1 MIFITIWLTLS
12 KHKQTDSAPTMGAC
26 FKDKV
31 MISYDQIRAEY
42 RAKYRAYKLEL
53 IDELSAQRDALN
65 FTFSD
70 LLNSKRD
77 CKRKREYLRLSEMIG
92 KLQNSI

>member
-1 MIFITIWLTLS
+1 
-12 KHKQTDSAPTMGAC
+12 MGASLRIEA
-26 FKDKV
+26 
-31 MISYDQIRAEY
+31 MTSYDQIREEY

-53 IDELSAQRDALN
+53 IDDLKAQRDKLN
-65 FTFSD
+65 YTFTD

-77 CKRKREYLRLSEMIG
+77 CKRKREYLRLSELIG

>member
-1 MIFITIWLTLS
+1 MES
-12 KHKQTDSAPTMGAC
+12 SAHHGRFKGAL
-26 FKDKV
+26 KMV
-31 MISYDQIRAEY
+31 SYDKI

-53 IDELSAQRDALN
+53 IDDLIAQRDQLN

-77 CKRKREYLRLSEMIG
+77 CKRKREYLRLSALIG

>member
-1 MIFITIWLTLS
+1 
-12 KHKQTDSAPTMGAC
+12 
-26 FKDKV
+26 

-70 LLNSKRD
+70 LLDCNRD
-77 CKRKREYLRLSEMIG
+77 CLRKSEYQRLCEMIG
-92 KLQNSI
+92 KLQFSI

>member
-1 MIFITIWLTLS
+1 
-12 KHKQTDSAPTMGAC
+12 
-26 FKDKV
+26 
-31 MISYDQIRAEY
+31 Y

>member
-1 MIFITIWLTLS
+1 
-12 KHKQTDSAPTMGAC
+12 
-26 FKDKV
+26 

-53 IDELSAQRDALN
+53 IDDLKSQRDKLN

>member
-1 MIFITIWLTLS
+1 
-12 KHKQTDSAPTMGAC
+12 
-26 FKDKV
+26 

-53 IDELSAQRDALN
+53 IDDLKAQRDKLN

-70 LLNSKRD
+70 LHNSKRD

>member
-1 MIFITIWLTLS
+1 
-12 KHKQTDSAPTMGAC
+12 
-26 FKDKV
+26 

-53 IDELSAQRDALN
+53 IGDLKAQRDKLN

-70 LLNSKRD
+70 LLNSKETVNANVNI
-77 CKRKREYLRLSEMIG
+77 CACLK
-92 KLQNSI
+92 

>member
-1 MIFITIWLTLS
+1 
-12 KHKQTDSAPTMGAC
+12 
-26 FKDKV
+26 
-31 MISYDQIRAEY
+31 MISYDQI

>member
-1 MIFITIWLTLS
+1 
-12 KHKQTDSAPTMGAC
+12 
-26 FKDKV
+26 

-53 IDELSAQRDALN
+53 IDDLKAQRDKLN

-77 CKRKREYLRLSEMIG
+77 CKCKHEYLRLSEMIG

>member
-1 MIFITIWLTLS
+1 
-12 KHKQTDSAPTMGAC
+12 MGASLRIEA
-26 FKDKV
+26 
-31 MISYDQIRAEY
+31 MTSYDQIREEY

-53 IDELSAQRDALN
+53 IDDLKAQRDKLN
-65 FTFSD
+65 FTFTD

-77 CKRKREYLRLSEMIG
+77 CKRKREYLRLSALIG

>member
-1 MIFITIWLTLS
+1 M
-12 KHKQTDSAPTMGAC
+12 MGASLRIEI
-26 FKDKV
+26 
-31 MISYDQIRAEY
+31 MTSYDQIREEY

-53 IDELSAQRDALN
+53 IDDLKAQRAKLN
-65 FTFSD
+65 FTFTD

-77 CKRKREYLRLSEMIG
+77 CKRKREYLRLSELIG

>member
-1 MIFITIWLTLS
+1 
-12 KHKQTDSAPTMGAC
+12 
-26 FKDKV
+26 
-31 MISYDQIRAEY
+31 MISYEQIRAEY
-42 RAKYRAYKLEL
+42 LAKYRAYKLEL
-53 IDELSAQRDALN
+53 IEELKAQRAKLN

>member
-1 MIFITIWLTLS
+1 
-12 KHKQTDSAPTMGAC
+12 
-26 FKDKV
+26 

-53 IDELSAQRDALN
+53 IDDLKAQRDKLN

-77 CKRKREYLRLSEMIG
+77 CKRKREYLRLSEMFG

>member
-1 MIFITIWLTLS
+1 
-12 KHKQTDSAPTMGAC
+12 
-26 FKDKV
+26 

-92 KLQNSI
+92 NLQNSI

>member
-1 MIFITIWLTLS
+1 
-12 KHKQTDSAPTMGAC
+12 
-26 FKDKV
+26 
-31 MISYDQIRAEY
+31 MISYDQIRAGY

>member
-1 MIFITIWLTLS
+1 MT
-12 KHKQTDSAPTMGAC
+12 
-26 FKDKV
+26 
-31 MISYDQIRAEY
+31 SYDQIREEY

-53 IDELSAQRDALN
+53 IDDLKTQRDKLN
-65 FTFSD
+65 FTFTD

-77 CKRKREYLRLSEMIG
+77 CKRKREYLRLSELIG

>member
-1 MIFITIWLTLS
+1 
-12 KHKQTDSAPTMGAC
+12 
-26 FKDKV
+26 

-70 LLNSKRD
+70 LLKEGANKF
-77 CKRKREYLRLSEMIG
+77 LI
-92 KLQNSI
+92 

>member
-1 MIFITIWLTLS
+1 
-12 KHKQTDSAPTMGAC
+12 
-26 FKDKV
+26 

-70 LLNSKRD
+70 LLNSKRA
-77 CKRKREYLRLSEMIG
+77 RIQLRSATPAKSSNLS
-92 KLQNSI
+92 

>member
-1 MIFITIWLTLS
+1 MES
-12 KHKQTDSAPTMGAC
+12 SAHYGRFKGAL
-26 FKDKV
+26 KMV
-31 MISYDQIRAEY
+31 SYDKIRAEY

-53 IDELSAQRDALN
+53 IDDLIAQRDQLN

-77 CKRKREYLRLSEMIG
+77 CKRKRLSALIG

>member
-1 MIFITIWLTLS
+1 
-12 KHKQTDSAPTMGAC
+12 
-26 FKDKV
+26 

-53 IDELSAQRDALN
+53 IDDLKAQRDKLN

-70 LLNSKRD
+70 LLKSKRD
-77 CKRKREYLRLSEMIG
+77 WVLCYDGYLTHLS
-92 KLQNSI
+92 NSAHYGRFFRFKIRTP

>member
-1 MIFITIWLTLS
+1 M
-12 KHKQTDSAPTMGAC
+12 
-26 FKDKV
+26 V
-31 MISYDQIRAEY
+31 SYDKIRAEY
-42 RAKYRAYKLEL
+42 RANYRAYKLEL
-53 IDELSAQRDALN
+53 IDDLIAQRDQLN

-77 CKRKREYLRLSEMIG
+77 CKRKREYLRLSVLIG